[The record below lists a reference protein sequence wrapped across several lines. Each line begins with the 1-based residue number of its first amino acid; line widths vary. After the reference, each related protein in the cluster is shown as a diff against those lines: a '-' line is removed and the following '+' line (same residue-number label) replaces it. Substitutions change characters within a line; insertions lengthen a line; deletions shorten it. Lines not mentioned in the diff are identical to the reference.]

1 MFKKSLILSSLVCFS
16 MFGFSGCSNQE
27 AEYKIATLTEEN
39 ARYKIATLT
48 EENARLARQV
58 LVLKAT
64 LDSLNAH
71 NKAVDHSLK
80 SLDMK

>member
-1 MFKKSLILSSLVCFS
+1 MFKKLIVLSSFVCIS
-16 MFGFSGCSNQE
+16 MLGMVGCSNQD

-39 ARYKIATLT
+39 S
-48 EENARLARQV
+48 RLARQV
-58 LVLKAT
+58 QVLRAT

>member
-1 MFKKSLILSSLVCFS
+1 MFKKSIVLSFVVCASLLAFT
-16 MFGFSGCSNQE
+16 GCSNQE
-27 AEYKIATLTEEN
+27 AEFKIATLKEEN
-39 ARYKIATLT
+39 T
-48 EENARLARQV
+48 RLARQV

-71 NKAVDHSLK
+71 KEAMDNSLK

>member
-1 MFKKSLILSSLVCFS
+1 MFKKSLILSSIVCIFVL
-16 MFGFSGCSNQE
+16 MLTGCSNQE
-27 AEYKIATLTEEN
+27 AE
-39 ARYKIATLT
+39 YKIATLT

-58 LVLKAT
+58 LVLKAS

-71 NKAVDHSLK
+71 NQAVDHSLK

>member
-1 MFKKSLILSSLVCFS
+1 MFKKSLIMSSIFCIS
-16 MFGFSGCSNQE
+16 MLGFWGCSNQE
-27 AEYKIATLTEEN
+27 AEFKIATLKEEN
-39 ARYKIATLT
+39 T
-48 EENARLARQV
+48 RLARQV

-71 NKAVDHSLK
+71 KEAMDNSLK

>member
-1 MFKKSLILSSLVCFS
+1 MFKKSLILSSFVCISLLGLV
-16 MFGFSGCSNQE
+16 GCSNQE
-27 AEYKIATLTEEN
+27 AE
-39 ARYKIATLT
+39 YKIATLT

-71 NKAVDHSLK
+71 KEAMDNSLK

>member
-39 ARYKIATLT
+39 AR
-48 EENARLARQV
+48 LARQV

-71 NKAVDHSLK
+71 NKAVDYSLK

>member
-1 MFKKSLILSSLVCFS
+1 MFKKTIILSFIVCFF
-16 MFGFSGCSNQE
+16 MLAFAGCSNQD
-27 AEYKIATLTEEN
+27 AEYKIATLKEEN
-39 ARYKIATLT
+39 T
-48 EENARLARQV
+48 RLARQV

-71 NKAVDHSLK
+71 KEAMDNSLK

>member
-1 MFKKSLILSSLVCFS
+1 MFKNTIILSFIVCFFMLS
-16 MFGFSGCSNQE
+16 FAGCSNQD
-27 AEYKIATLTEEN
+27 AEYKIAILKEEN
-39 ARYKIATLT
+39 T
-48 EENARLARQV
+48 RLARQV

-71 NKAVDHSLK
+71 KEAMDNSLK

>member
-1 MFKKSLILSSLVCFS
+1 MLILT
-16 MFGFSGCSNQE
+16 GCSNQE
-27 AEYKIATLTEEN
+27 AE
-39 ARYKIATLT
+39 YKIATLT

-71 NKAVDHSLK
+71 KEAMDNSLK

>member
-1 MFKKSLILSSLVCFS
+1 MFKKSVILSSIVCIYMLIFT
-16 MFGFSGCSNQE
+16 GCSNQE
-27 AEYKIATLTEEN
+27 AE
-39 ARYKIATLT
+39 YKIATLT

-71 NKAVDHSLK
+71 KEAMDNSLK

>member
-1 MFKKSLILSSLVCFS
+1 MFKKTLVLLSFVCISMLSLA
-16 MFGFSGCSNQE
+16 GCSNQE
-27 AEYKIATLTEEN
+27 AEYKIATLKEEN
-39 ARYKIATLT
+39 T
-48 EENARLARQV
+48 RLAHQV

-71 NKAVDHSLK
+71 KEAMDNSLK

>member
-1 MFKKSLILSSLVCFS
+1 MFKKTIILSFIVCIS
-16 MFGFSGCSNQE
+16 MLGFAGCSNQD

-39 ARYKIATLT
+39 S
-48 EENARLARQV
+48 RLARQV
-58 LVLKAT
+58 QVLRAT

>member
-1 MFKKSLILSSLVCFS
+1 MFKKSLILSSFVCISLLDLV
-16 MFGFSGCSNQE
+16 GCSNQE
-27 AEYKIATLTEEN
+27 AE
-39 ARYKIATLT
+39 YKIATLT

-71 NKAVDHSLK
+71 KEAMDNSLK

>member
-1 MFKKSLILSSLVCFS
+1 MFKKSIILSSIVCIFMLS
-16 MFGFSGCSNQE
+16 FAGCSNQE
-27 AEYKIATLTEEN
+27 AE
-39 ARYKIATLT
+39 YKIATLT

-71 NKAVDHSLK
+71 KEAMDHSLK

>member
-1 MFKKSLILSSLVCFS
+1 MFKKSLILSSIVCIF
-16 MFGFSGCSNQE
+16 MLGFVGCSNQE
-27 AEYKIATLTEEN
+27 AE
-39 ARYKIATLT
+39 YKIATLT

-71 NKAVDHSLK
+71 KEAMDNSLK

>member
-1 MFKKSLILSSLVCFS
+1 MFKKSLILSSFVCIF
-16 MFGFSGCSNQE
+16 MLFFVGCSNQE

-39 ARYKIATLT
+39 AR
-48 EENARLARQV
+48 LARQV
-58 LVLKAT
+58 QGLKAT

-71 NKAVDHSLK
+71 KEAMDNSLK

>member
-1 MFKKSLILSSLVCFS
+1 MVRKVVSVSSVGCSPVFIRTR
-16 MFGFSGCSNQE
+16 CSNQE
-27 AEYKIATLTEEN
+27 AE
-39 ARYKIATLT
+39 YKIATLT

-71 NKAVDHSLK
+71 KEAMDNSLK

>member
-1 MFKKSLILSSLVCFS
+1 MFKKSLLLSSIVCIS
-16 MFGFSGCSNQE
+16 MLGFWGCSNQE
-27 AEYKIATLTEEN
+27 AEFKIATLKEEN
-39 ARYKIATLT
+39 T
-48 EENARLARQV
+48 RLARQV

-71 NKAVDHSLK
+71 KEAMDNSLK

>member
-1 MFKKSLILSSLVCFS
+1 ML
-16 MFGFSGCSNQE
+16 GFWGCSNQE
-27 AEYKIATLTEEN
+27 AEFKIATL
-39 ARYKIATLT
+39 K

-71 NKAVDHSLK
+71 KEAMDNSLK

>member
-1 MFKKSLILSSLVCFS
+1 MFKKSLILSSLVCIS
-16 MFGFSGCSNQE
+16 MFGFSGCSNQ
-27 AEYKIATLTEEN
+27 
-39 ARYKIATLT
+39 

>member
-1 MFKKSLILSSLVCFS
+1 MFKKTFILSSFVCIF
-16 MFGFSGCSNQE
+16 MLFLAGCSNQE

-39 ARYKIATLT
+39 AR
-48 EENARLARQV
+48 LARQV
-58 LVLKAT
+58 QVLKAT

-71 NKAVDHSLK
+71 KEAMDNSLK

>member
-1 MFKKSLILSSLVCFS
+1 MFKKIVILSSFVCIPVFMLTS
-16 MFGFSGCSNQE
+16 CSNQE
-27 AEYKIATLTEEN
+27 AE
-39 ARYKIATLT
+39 YKIATLT

-71 NKAVDHSLK
+71 KEAMDNSLK